1 MTLSPCPW
9 CGSGLGVYQAV
20 RVTGRAK
27 LLWDN
32 TGQPCGIDARGG
44 RRIPYSDA
52 VRCRACGHI
61 RREWIAVEGRL
72 VETAEG
78 E

>member
-9 CGSGLGVYQAV
+9 CGNSAGVYQAV

-27 LLWDN
+27 LLWDLG
-32 TGQPCGIDARGG
+32 GQPCGIDSRHG
-44 RRIPYSDA
+44 RRIPHSDA

-61 RREWIAVEGRL
+61 RRDWEVREGKLVRVEG
-72 VETAEG
+72 E
-78 E
+78 